1 MKNTLSVLSLFLLF
15 LSAQQAHTH
24 MPQAPSDLV
33 AMSVGNSIRL
43 SWTAPPNP
51 GEIAGYTIYRCEEGE
66 TPCTPTLI
74 KWVAHPGDTPPP
86 PTSYT
91 DGGVAV
97 VDGVMIGLVAGTTY
111 RYQVTASYTM
121 DYHESFRSDAVTV
134 LAEGGADPAPEPEPE
149 SSMYPPAPP
158 TGLTATPGVDSIDLS
173 WNAPSDDIAGYSIYR
188 CEEGETP
195 CRPEWIAWVANEG
208 DVPPAP
214 TSYTDGGAAVVDGVM
229 VGLVAGTTYRYAV
242 TSNNVDSAGDYYESD
257 DRSEEVTALAA
268 GDTEPE
274 PEPEPKPEPEPEPE
288 PAKPAVTPEEK
299 QAALED
305 VSATMGRNMLSG
317 IVTTIGNRFTAAPN
331 ASKFSLAGRQM
342 TLDDLAARMS
352 SETGRDFPALHG
364 NNAGSVLADGFG
376 AAQVAPH
383 NHERTISWQRLLDGS
398 SFLVSLDGGV
408 NSRQLNL
415 WGSGDVQSFDGDSHD
430 GDIYTGYLGADL
442 WLRQNMLAGVSVSHS
457 VGEAEYVIDDQQ
469 GKLDTELTTVL
480 PYTRFLLSDRTEAWA
495 VLGAGW
501 GEASHHDGSVR
512 EAAALS
518 VVLGALGGRRMFG
531 PDSGGMNWAAR
542 ADAAFIRLWTD
553 EGLQTVDELA
563 ANASQLRLGLEA
575 SYPFILENA
584 AQVRP
589 FMDAGVRY
597 DGGDGNNTGAGVE
610 LASGLRY
617 DDAAS
622 GLWLEARGRVLV
634 LHSEDD
640 DYEEQ
645 GFSLSAGLQPYRDG
659 TGLSLSVA
667 PRWGGSAAGT
677 AAMLSPE
684 GPGLYSR
691 SIAAQRR
698 RGSLHT
704 ALSYGFATPETGGV
718 TTPFAQF
725 DVTDGAGYRAK
736 LGTRY
741 QLSAGA
747 NTLKLELSSDLT
759 TRPTHAVVAAAADDS
774 PAHEIWLTAALQ
786 GRPFTSSDGRRR
798 RAGRILA
805 QADSVDSTTT
815 NPQPAEAAEDT
826 VEIEEIRVTGS
837 RFQRSLSDALD
848 EKRRADEIIEA
859 LSAEDIGALP
869 DTSVAES
876 LAKLPGV
883 SYTRNAFGANNLS
896 IRGLGAVLT
905 NGTLNGRDLASEW
918 GDRSVSFNMF
928 PAELIARASLYK
940 APAASHVE
948 GGIGGTLN
956 LRTARA
962 LEWGERYVVANVRG
976 RYNDLAGDLPDS
988 EEFGYRGSVAY
999 LDQFANDT
1007 VGIAIGYAGQ
1017 YAPLVGADSQIYESR
1032 TVGFGGAI
1040 DGIPAGVGATNDF
1053 NIPYGAEYSFFSGA
1067 SERHSVLGAIQWQPV
1082 ENFEINIDAFFSAF
1096 EQSNSGAG
1104 LRLAGGLGSFGNRWS
1119 NVQTDGFNVAGATVA
1134 CLHDEQPN
1142 NCADRGW
1149 GQDLGAFNARDDGDS
1164 TLHSYGIEGQWSAG
1178 ALTLVYDFSW
1188 SKAEGEDAY
1197 TTVGYR
1203 PYNGMPDALELVRP
1217 DALEL
1222 VRPVATFGE
1231 NDAGAAF
1238 LTSPLDFTDLA
1249 TNRIDA
1255 LRLIENE
1262 REDEIFTY
1270 KFDAEYAVDYPF
1282 LTAFKAGI
1290 RLVNRDNLL
1299 VRRDARLDPSPA
1311 TIAAA
1316 VAINPDFVFGV
1327 YDQSQAASAFD
1338 ANPVLVLDTRAVQNT
1353 VFAGIEGEE
1362 QASGGH
1368 FIEED
1373 IKAYYLQADFETQT
1387 VFGIPAS
1394 GNFGVR
1400 VVTTDVDTQGTTNVD
1415 DVLMPVSTS
1424 DKYTEVLPSANI
1436 NFFPTDDIVV
1446 RLAGARVLARPAI
1459 TFLSPGTD
1467 KYGDEIYSGANGGG
1481 NPLLRPYIAN
1491 QFDLSVERY
1500 FDEDTALALAFF
1512 YKDMDTFITQARIV
1526 SGPPDERVTSFIAA
1540 NGAGG
1545 HILGVEATAQHTF
1558 TGLLPEGYGDI
1569 GIYATYTWTDSNV
1582 ELSETFNSGTFGLD
1596 GQSEH
1601 LGNLTLH
1608 YHRHKL
1614 GARISYR
1621 YRSEFTRPQRPAR
1634 AFTINRAEGDLSFQV
1649 SYDMNT
1655 QLRLFVEGWNLL
1667 DEPRDNYH
1675 GLKSLQGQYTQF
1687 GRNIQLGVSYRF

>member
-24 MPQAPSDLV
+24 MPQAPSDLT
-33 AMSVGNSIRL
+33 ATSVDNGIRL

-121 DYHESFRSDAVTV
+121 DYHESFRSNAVTV

-195 CRPEWIAWVANEG
+195 CQPEWIAWVANEG

-288 PAKPAVTPEEK
+288 PEPAKPAVTPEEK

-317 IVTTIGNRFTAAPN
+317 IVTTIGNRFTAAPD

-342 TLDDLAARMS
+342 TLDDLA
-352 SETGRDFPALHG
+352 
-364 NNAGSVLADGFG
+364 
-376 AAQVAPH
+376 
-383 NHERTISWQRLLDGS
+383 
-398 SFLVSLDGGV
+398 
-408 NSRQLNL
+408 
-415 WGSGDVQSFDGDSHD
+415 
-430 GDIYTGYLGADL
+430 
-442 WLRQNMLAGVSVSHS
+442 
-457 VGEAEYVIDDQQ
+457 
-469 GKLDTELTTVL
+469 
-480 PYTRFLLSDRTEAWA
+480 
-495 VLGAGW
+495 
-501 GEASHHDGSVR
+501 
-512 EAAALS
+512 
-518 VVLGALGGRRMFG
+518 
-531 PDSGGMNWAAR
+531 
-542 ADAAFIRLWTD
+542 
-553 EGLQTVDELA
+553 
-563 ANASQLRLGLEA
+563 
-575 SYPFILENA
+575 
-584 AQVRP
+584 
-589 FMDAGVRY
+589 
-597 DGGDGNNTGAGVE
+597 
-610 LASGLRY
+610 
-617 DDAAS
+617 
-622 GLWLEARGRVLV
+622 ARGRVLV

-684 GPGLYSR
+684 GSGLYSR

-704 ALSYGFATPETGGV
+704 ALSYGFAKPETGGV
-718 TTPFAQF
+718 TTPFAEF
-725 DVTDGAGYRAK
+725 DVTDGAGYRAR

-741 QLSAGA
+741 QLSAAG

-759 TRPTHAVVAAAADDS
+759 TMPTHAAAAADDS
-774 PAHEIWLTAALQ
+774 PAHEVWLTAALQ

-815 NPQPAEAAEDT
+815 NPQPDEAAEDT
-826 VEIEEIRVTGS
+826 VEIEEIRVIGS

-1217 DALEL
+1217 
-1222 VRPVATFGE
+1222 VATFGE

-1512 YKDMDTFITQARIV
+1512 YKDMDTFITQARVV